1 MKTNT
6 KTFIV
11 LLAITFLIMMA
22 IQEKA
27 QTTNSGGGAPVPYA
41 VPPPGGFPNIVTE
54 PPAPP
59 TTAPLIVTAGI
70 WTPLVHQA
78 PDSIHLMLLLSDG
91 TVMAKGFAG
100 GGDNIG
106 NAWYKFTPDAN
117 GSYVNGTWSTRA
129 PMQDTRF

>member
-1 MKTNT
+1 MKTIT

-27 QTTNSGGGAPVPYA
+27 QTTNSGGDAPVPYA
-41 VPPPGGFPNIVTE
+41 VAPPGGFPNIVTE

-59 TTAPLIVTAGI
+59 TTALLIVTAGI

-78 PDSIHLMLLLSDG
+78 PDNIHLMLLLLSL
-91 TVMAKGFAG
+91 
-100 GGDNIG
+100 IHISE
-106 NAWYKFTPDAN
+106 P
-117 GSYVNGTWSTRA
+117 TRL
-129 PMQDTRF
+129 